1 MVWKFQIYNY
11 FREIF
16 NFRDFMNTLRN
27 FTKPVFSDIFPKF
40 EYFLKVI
47 VYSKSPDQVLQND
60 I

>member
-1 MVWKFQIYNY
+1 MVWKFRIYNY

-27 FTKPVFSDIFPKF
+27 FTKPVFADIFPKF